1 MRRRFVI
8 ACFDLLLLVAGCG
21 GGHGGPADG
30 GEPDGAGAPDSETQD
45 SGAPDG
51 GGGNFGSWETLPPMP
66 DPPRFY
72 LGAAGLGDRVVVIGG
87 NLAPE
92 STLAQAYDTKT
103 RTWQTLEALPSPYT
117 MPSVAVVGDRLFV
130 LGGFRS
136 QATIEYDAQGH
147 WVPRAPMPLTGG
159 RGAAAV
165 GVWGTK
171 IVIAG
176 GILPGLSNNMLN
188 TGVRQVDVVAYD
200 TASDTWQTLA
210 PMTVARGYSMGAV
223 VGDQFWVFGGSTN
236 DERTGAV
243 QALDFAKNEW
253 IDRPPLDRTLSSAAV
268 GVVADRI
275 FLIGGVA
282 SSVGA
287 VTPDTLLYARDT
299 GMLTTFA
306 PMPTPRFA
314 CAGAVVGG
322 SIYVAGGTVMA
333 SPTDVHATATLEA
346 FTP

>member
-1 MRRRFVI
+1 MRRFALACVVPVPFV
-8 ACFDLLLLVAGCG
+8 AACG
-21 GGHGGPADG
+21 GTGHGGPGDG
-30 GEPDGAGAPDSETQD
+30 GEPDGVDIPDSSTSD
-45 SGAPDG
+45 MGVSDL
-51 GGGNFGSWETLPPMP
+51 GNGNLGSWETLPPMP

-72 LGAAGLGDRVVVIGG
+72 LGAAAFGDWVVVIGG

-92 STLAQAYDTKT
+92 STLAQAFDTKT
-103 RTWQTLEALPSPYT
+103 RAWQTLEVLPSPYT
-117 MPSVAVVGDRLFV
+117 MPSVAAVGDRLFV

-136 QATIEYDAQGH
+136 QATIEYVQGH
-147 WVPRAPMPLTGG
+147 WVARAPMPLAGG

-176 GILPGLSNNMLN
+176 GILPGQSNNMLN

-200 TASDTWQTLA
+200 TASDTWQALA
-210 PMTVARGYSMGAV
+210 PMSVARGYSMGAV

-243 QALDFAKNEW
+243 QMLDLAKNTWVDE
-253 IDRPPLDRTLSSAAV
+253 PPLDRTLSSAAV

-275 FLIGGVA
+275 YLIGGVA

-299 GMLTTFA
+299 GRLTTFA

-314 CAGAVVGG
+314 SAGAVVGG
-322 SIYVAGGTVMA
+322 SIYVAGGTVVA
-333 SPTDVHATATLEA
+333 SPTDVHATATLEV
-346 FTP
+346 FTPP